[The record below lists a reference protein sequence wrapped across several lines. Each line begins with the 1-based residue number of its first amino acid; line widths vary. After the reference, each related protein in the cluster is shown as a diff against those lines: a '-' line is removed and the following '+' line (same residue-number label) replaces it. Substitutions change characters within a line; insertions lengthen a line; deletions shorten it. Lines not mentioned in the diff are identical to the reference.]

1 MDSLAD
7 SDSENSLPV
16 LLASAIDTGLL
27 RRVFGFLSEET
38 KQRLR
43 RESEGTGFEGIYD
56 FVDIPLLPDRIVIQ
70 SSSPSKDQLLVE
82 ILPMATIAE
91 TDTIAETE
99 KTEVETP
106 MRAGRSLRK
115 RTFASRHP
123 YIADQADYLGIC
135 TVDSIN
141 EMFSET
147 DDLTVV
153 ARALNQLY
161 LKRKK
166 RYPDEERY
174 KARNFYAHLGKSKAM
189 ALAGDPDAETMDLQ
203 DDPLSL
209 QLNYEP
215 DNLSE
220 DEDQEMIPYEATEH
234 RAPPKVYDLASDSE
248 NDTHK
253 RTLDEPGLRVY
264 KLRKR
269 LRRQEQP
276 RKGLAVRKMGSAGA
290 NRSAELE
297 LGHFVDSR
305 ETYEEYTPNYHSFW
319 QPHITSFTLD
329 LSEMVPSES
338 SSDYNSDSENELFS
352 DNADTSKSSDLI
364 EPPPSYLD
372 DYDLDGA
379 AQEADHINHLFASG
393 RKSKSRQSKT
403 QSRHKVLAPKIKEYP
418 GRWAQSPHY
427 SGEPPSASFRQRKL
441 NANPGR
447 PNTRKFIKAPQ
458 QRKPLQQSNGANLPR
473 QRNHGKHH
481 SNREDQKQSELSI
494 DVGSDSEKENP
505 KKASKPKAQSSSRP
519 FRTKHFLATT
529 AFEVESLTKFVKQH
543 TSGYAV
549 PSAFFNPS
557 KTSLF
562 SDNLFAS
569 TESILAYTDLQC
581 IHSIGDGFIFFPHKD
596 TVSFMLLGKNYVF
609 GLFQQETSSQNLV
622 KLLTHLRKLVSSVKA
637 QLNDSVRIEMKEA
650 IRELVKWLLI
660 YRLPLQKQAWVLLN
674 EILDD
679 FTKLQTKEVRKQQ
692 TFFYAHTLLIYY
704 IAYKL
709 ERSNG
714 DGNYEALYSEFEKFC
729 TDFWL
734 TLFRTYDSTALSSS
748 FTSEKPT
755 ELSESLCTM
764 YFLFGDK
771 RDIWWPTITE
781 ALQDMNPVMDS
792 SFESMNTVYALA
804 SLCPSNRHNWTPFI
818 TIVNNFQSSNH
829 AEDHHDFID
838 VCELVHKNLNWPLE
852 EKLILTLYQSFA
864 KRKFTNFE
872 NEASVPSSIGVI
884 MSKHDIPQDTV
895 FERFLSFVYAYISDL
910 CDRKEVKRLITKLVA
925 SSQYHYQ
932 KGRRY
937 QIMFINRLNL
947 IMLLFQ
953 ISDVELRSPFSSL
966 IDQILEFKDM
976 FIYSRA
982 VDAFDTF
989 VQVSE
994 RKHLGLPISVY
1005 QAMLNSFCAS
1015 YDRLEG
1021 MPSLLTKLID
1031 CGLRVI
1037 DITKTPQSLKILKA
1051 IEISVIPDRLRGRV
1065 LDRMLSFAE
1074 LLRVHKE
1081 EASSS
1086 SDLIETLI
1094 RSVTSFLSAQMNRL
1108 PVSDTRQDAFL
1119 ENIIEKSIQIWI
1131 QFAHANSTQNW
1142 NFMMLQKFSYLGNRT
1157 LRDRFAL
1164 YFCWVYMNQGEV
1176 TDSAIFEM
1184 DKLLS
1189 RTLISSRVSKY
1200 SSLVFRSLSR
1210 MKGSL
1215 MACRKI
1221 STKQIVLI
1229 QGHRFQILTSLISQ
1243 VASSKT
1249 MALSE
1254 KAILIT
1260 EMVKDIEVEFNT
1272 NYDNSQITEFLRRII
1287 TAISSSC
1294 LNIVEDI
1301 NEFWSISEKLGFPS
1315 KRMQSLWALA
1325 NNDERILLLNVEFVN
1340 ALMFEKDYADALS
1353 KWITSANSHLLF
1365 SLFDIYVD
1373 AASKHDMYWA
1383 QVSYLLKFIMFRLH
1397 NCMLDVVDR
1406 LFKKLLQ
1413 VAALLPG
1420 LVSVDTDS
1428 NYVIYQIESVSIC
1441 AEIMYAGIFI
1451 YDGYDELNCH
1461 LESIKMFEERLH
1473 KKESCS
1479 KLLFDINLNQLKGG
1493 DTGPYIPPYEHTHQ
1507 QYEEALDH
1515 MNTLLNKLKDTYERK
1530 TTNPQVSAA
1539 PEPFEITF

>member
-16 LLASAIDTGLL
+16 LLASAIDTALL

-56 FVDIPLLPDRIVIQ
+56 FVDIPLLPERIMVQ
-70 SSSPSKDQLLVE
+70 SSSPMKDQLLVE
-82 ILPMATIAE
+82 IPPMA
-91 TDTIAETE
+91 TIAETE

-106 MRAGRSLRK
+106 LRAGRSLRK

-141 EMFSET
+141 EMFSDN

-220 DEDQEMIPYEATEH
+220 NEDQEMIPYEAAEH

-248 NDTHK
+248 NESHK
-253 RTLDEPGLRVY
+253 RSLDEPSLKVY

-276 RKGLAVRKMGSAGA
+276 RKGLAVRKMGSTGT
-290 NRSAELE
+290 NRSVELE

-305 ETYEEYTPNYHSFW
+305 ETYEEYTPNYNSFW
-319 QPHITSFTLD
+319 QPQITSFTLD

-338 SSDYNSDSENELFS
+338 SSDYNSDSDNELFS

-364 EPPPSYLD
+364 EPPQTYLD

-393 RKSKSRQSKT
+393 RKNKSHQTKT
-403 QSRHKVLAPKIKEYP
+403 QSRHKVLAPKIKGFS
-418 GRWAQSPHY
+418 GRLALSPLY
-427 SGEPPSASFRQRKL
+427 AREPRSAPPRQRKL
-441 NANPGR
+441 NTNSGR
-447 PNTRKFIKAPQ
+447 PNTRKFIRAPQ
-458 QRKPLQQSNGANLPR
+458 QRNPLQQSNGANLPR
-473 QRNHGKHH
+473 QKSYSKLGL
-481 SNREDQKQSELSI
+481 SNREDQKQSVLSV
-494 DVGSDSEKENP
+494 DVDSDSEKENS
-505 KKASKPKAQSSSRP
+505 KKASKPKAHSSSRP

-569 TESILAYTDLQC
+569 TESILAYTDLQR

-609 GLFQQETSSQNLV
+609 GLFQQESSSQNLV

-650 IRELVKWLLI
+650 TRALIKWLLI

-674 EILDD
+674 DILDD
-679 FTKLQTKEVRKQQ
+679 FTKLQTKEVRKHQ

-704 IAYKL
+704 IAYQL

-714 DGNYEALYSEFEKFC
+714 EGDYGALYSEFEKFC

-734 TLFRTYDSTALSSS
+734 TLLRTYDSTALSSS

-764 YFLFGDK
+764 YFLFGNKKDV
-771 RDIWWPTITE
+771 WWPTITE

-804 SLCPSNRHNWTPFI
+804 SLCPSSKHNWTPFI
-818 TIVNNFQSSNH
+818 TILNNFQSSNH

-884 MSKHDIPQDTV
+884 MSRHDIPQDTV
-895 FERFLSFVYAYISDL
+895 FERFLGFVYAYISDL
-910 CDRKEVKRLITKLVA
+910 YDRKEVKRLITKLVA

-932 KGRRY
+932 KGRKY

-966 IDQILEFKDM
+966 IDQIIEFKDM

-994 RKHLGLPISVY
+994 RKHLRLPISVF

-1015 YDRLEG
+1015 YDRLQG

-1037 DITKTPQSLKILKA
+1037 DITKTPQSLKFLKA
-1051 IEISVIPDRLRGRV
+1051 IELSFIPDRLRGRV
-1065 LDRMLSFAE
+1065 LDQMLSFAE

-1081 EASSS
+1081 QASSS
-1086 SDLIETLI
+1086 SDLIDTLI

-1108 PVSDTRQDAFL
+1108 PVSDARQDAFL

-1142 NFMMLQKFSYLGNRT
+1142 NFMMLQKFSYLGNRS

-1164 YFCWVYMNQGEV
+1164 YFCWVYLNQGEV

-1189 RTLISSRVSKY
+1189 RALISSRTSKY

-1210 MKGSL
+1210 TKGSL

-1221 STKQIVLI
+1221 STKPIVLI
-1229 QGHRFQILTSLISQ
+1229 QGHRFQILSGLISI
-1243 VASSKT
+1243 VANSKT
-1249 MALSE
+1249 MAFSE
-1254 KAILIT
+1254 KALLIT
-1260 EMVKDIEVEFNT
+1260 EMVKDIEIEFNA

-1287 TAISSSC
+1287 TALSSSC

-1301 NEFWSISEKLGFPS
+1301 DEFWSISEKLGFPS

-1325 NNDERILLLNVEFVN
+1325 TNDERVLLLNVEFVN
-1340 ALMFEKDYADALS
+1340 ALMFEKDYAEALS
-1353 KWITSANSHLLF
+1353 KWITSANSHLVF

-1420 LVSVDTDS
+1420 LVSIDTDS

-1441 AEIMYAGIFI
+1441 AQIMYAGVFI
-1451 YDGYDELNCH
+1451 YDGYDELNGH
-1461 LESIKMFEERLH
+1461 LESIRVFEERLH
-1473 KKESCS
+1473 KTESYS
-1479 KLLFDINLNQLKGG
+1479 KSFIDINLNQLKSG
-1493 DTGPYIPPYEHTHQ
+1493 DTGPYIPPYEHSYQ

-1539 PEPFEITF
+1539 PEPFDITF